1 MNILQDLKE
10 MFKDTQ
16 YSVSEYKIT
25 SELEQQVC
33 YLKLFNKDNY
43 NRVSLELNIH
53 KVEDIHDQIVETLK
67 LQEK

>member
-10 MFKDTQ
+10 IFKDTQ

-25 SELEQQVC
+25 SELDQQVC

-53 KVEDIHDQIVETLK
+53 KVEDIHDQIVEILK

>member
-53 KVEDIHDQIVETLK
+53 KVEDIHDQIVEILK

>member
-25 SELEQQVC
+25 SELDQQVC

-53 KVEDIHDQIVETLK
+53 KVEDIHDQIVEILK

>member
-10 MFKDTQ
+10 IFKDTQ

-25 SELEQQVC
+25 SELDQQVC
-33 YLKLFNKDNY
+33 YLKLFNKNNY
-43 NRVSLELNIH
+43 NRVNLELNIH

>member
-1 MNILQDLKE
+1 MNILQELKE

-25 SELEQQVC
+25 SELDQQVC
-33 YLKLFNKDNY
+33 YLKLFNKNNY
-43 NRVSLELNIH
+43 NRVNLELNIH

>member
-1 MNILQDLKE
+1 MNILQELKE

-25 SELEQQVC
+25 SELDQQVC

-53 KVEDIHDQIVETLK
+53 KVEDIHDQIVEILK